1 MSSRRSG
8 HGVDGLEVEADVRR
22 ARLDEREPVVRL
34 GVRPG
39 QRLEAVDGADDE
51 SIAIGVDDRPE
62 PRLDRAEV
70 GHQYAASLRMPSA
83 IFSGLTMNQSS
94 RTWLYGTP
102 GTSGPA
108 IRVTGPSR

>member
-1 MSSRRSG
+1 MAIPGQQRTATVREDGGSARFGGLSGRKTVPNTRPASVWQHPAATASRR
-8 HGVDGLEVEADVRR
+8 
-22 ARLDEREPVVRL
+22 REP
-34 GVRPG
+34 
-39 QRLEAVDGADDE
+39 
-51 SIAIGVDDRPE
+51 
-62 PRLDRAEV
+62 
-70 GHQYAASLRMPSA
+70 QYAASFRMAAS